1 MHFAQQQ
8 QAHKKWSATVTSGE
22 ICKWNKHMKKY
33 SGQQLIRKHLTSTKM
48 SQQMRCNAII
58 IKTVT
63 KGVPAISSGTY
74 GAISEN
80 KNKRIKY
87 LYCNTSKQIHT
98 SDGGRGEKCM
108 NKNLLKRKN
117 K

>member
-1 MHFAQQQ
+1 
-8 QAHKKWSATVTSGE
+8 
-22 ICKWNKHMKKY
+22 MKKY

-98 SDGGRGEKCM
+98 SDGSRGEKCM
-108 NKNLLKRKN
+108 NTNLLKRKN